1 MLLVAAGVLAA
12 QVVFGQASR
21 GSVKPVVVVETA
33 RGAFAF
39 ELFSGDAPVSVAHV
53 TALVTQGFYNG
64 VRVHRAIPGFVVQF
78 GDPQTRDDSKRA
90 LWGRGTEAGSG
101 KPVGVAEISAKRL
114 HQSGTVGLSHLG
126 DPAGADSQLYITL
139 APRRDLDNRYAVVGQ
154 VVEGAD
160 VLARLQVEDEITR
173 AYLRP

>member
-1 MLLVAAGVLAA
+1 LVLAGVPGAQAA
-12 QVVFGQASR
+12 FGQAGRSPAN
-21 GSVKPVVVVETA
+21 PVVVVESA
-33 RGAFAF
+33 RGTFAF
-39 ELFSGDAPVSVAHV
+39 ELFPGDAPASVAHV
-53 TALVTQGFYNG
+53 TALVKQGFYDG

-78 GDPQTRDDSKRA
+78 GDPQTRDDSARA
-90 LWGRGTEAGSG
+90 LWGRGAKAGSG
-101 KPVGVAEISAKRL
+101 KPVGVAEISAKRP
-114 HQSGTVGLSHLG
+114 HQAGTVGLSHLG

-139 APRRDLDNRYAVVGQ
+139 APRRDLDHRYAVIGQ